1 MIKIKK
7 DMKAITAQMGYRS
20 ISGPKWRPPNGQR
33 SGGPRPTQHT
43 PISDLIWT
51 GPGHSFL
58 KFYYL
63 YLARAQKNAAQFLP
77 TFVHVAQQQPIPPQ
91 QIICTY
97 EYFLPSNQPTN
108 SNNRT
113 QKPDKTSSNPTT
125 SPLHCFNPL
134 TYHLLK

>member
-1 MIKIKK
+1 MKKNPVIATVKKDKIKK

-58 KFYYL
+58 KYFTICIWPGPRRTLLNFCPQL
-63 YLARAQKNAAQFLP
+63 YM
-77 TFVHVAQQQPIPPQ
+77 
-91 QIICTY
+91 
-97 EYFLPSNQPTN
+97 
-108 SNNRT
+108 
-113 QKPDKTSSNPTT
+113 
-125 SPLHCFNPL
+125 
-134 TYHLLK
+134 